1 MHPAPLPV
9 DVHVPPPLRFL
20 SPTKLRTYATCPLQ
34 YRHRY
39 VDRLQ
44 SPYTPASLIGQ
55 AIHETLES
63 NFRAKKHTRRD
74 LPVAEAREVFDRV
87 WERHAPGPA
96 SAADVD
102 DPWEAAYADGLRALE
117 HYLSEAAASLVP
129 HLVEHRFRFTVPS
142 VPWPVVGTVDLVDHN
157 GTVIDFKTTRRPYD
171 AAYLDGDLQLMCY
184 AIGYA
189 AFRAGSRVRPGELP
203 SPYFIPDVRVDVLL
217 VGDPP
222 SVQRLE
228 ARYDREDL
236 RVFGLRAATIAVGIQ
251 DEQFEAFWRAP
262 DAAEDAGVCRRC
274 SYADRCPDALVSADE
289 LLEADG
295 EDGDQEE

>member
-1 MHPAPLPV
+1 MHPAPRPV
-9 DVHVPPPLRFL
+9 GFRVAPPLRFL

-39 VDRLQ
+39 LDRLEA
-44 SPYTPASLIGQ
+44 PYTPASLVGQ
-55 AIHETLES
+55 AIHETLEA
-63 NFRAKKHTRRD
+63 NFREKKHTRHD
-74 LPVAEAREVFDRV
+74 LPLVEAQEVFDRV
-87 WERHAPGPA
+87 WERYAPGPA
-96 SAADVD
+96 DAADLD
-102 DPWEAAYADGLRALE
+102 DPWEAAYAAGRRALE
-117 HYLSEAAASLVP
+117 HYLTEVAAGLAP

-157 GTVIDFKTTRRPYD
+157 GTVIDFKTSRRPYD

-203 SPYFIPDVRVDVLL
+203 SPYFIPDVRVDVL
-217 VGDPP
+217 VIGDPP
-222 SVQRLE
+222 LVQRLE

-236 RVFGLRAATIAVGIQ
+236 REFGERAAGIALGIQ
-251 DEQFEAFWRAP
+251 EERFEAFWRAP
-262 DAAEDAGVCRRC
+262 DAAEDASVCRRC
-274 SYADRCPDALVSADE
+274 SYVDRCPDALVSVDE

>member
-1 MHPAPLPV
+1 
-9 DVHVPPPLRFL
+9 
-20 SPTKLRTYATCPLQ
+20 
-34 YRHRY
+34 
-39 VDRLQ
+39 
-44 SPYTPASLIGQ
+44 
-55 AIHETLES
+55 
-63 NFRAKKHTRRD
+63 
-74 LPVAEAREVFDRV
+74 
-87 WERHAPGPA
+87 
-96 SAADVD
+96 
-102 DPWEAAYADGLRALE
+102 
-117 HYLSEAAASLVP
+117 
-129 HLVEHRFRFTVPS
+129 
-142 VPWPVVGTVDLVDHN
+142 
-157 GTVIDFKTTRRPYD
+157 
-171 AAYLDGDLQLMCY
+171 MCY

>member
-1 MHPAPLPV
+1 MHSAPPLV
-9 DVHVPPPLRFL
+9 GFRVAPPLRFL

-44 SPYTPASLIGQ
+44 APYIPASLVGQ
-55 AIHETLES
+55 AIHEALEA
-63 NFRAKKHTRRD
+63 NFREKKRTRHD
-74 LPVAEAREVFDRV
+74 LPVSEAQELFDRV
-87 WERHAPGPA
+87 WERHAPGPTG
-96 SAADVD
+96 AAEVD
-102 DPWEAAYADGLRALE
+102 DPWEAAYEAGRHALE
-117 HYLSEAAASLVP
+117 HYLTEAAAALVP

-142 VPWPVVGTVDLVDHN
+142 VPWPVVGTVDLVDQN
-157 GTVIDFKTTRRPYD
+157 GTVIDFKTSRRPYD

-203 SPYFIPDVRVDVLL
+203 SPYFVPDVRVDVL
-217 VGDPP
+217 VIGDPP

-228 ARYDREDL
+228 TRYDREDL
-236 RVFGLRAATIAVGIQ
+236 QAFGQRAATIADGIQ
-251 DEQFEAFWRAP
+251 DERFEAFWRAP
-262 DAAEDAGVCRRC
+262 DAMEDASVCRRC
-274 SYADRCPDALVSADE
+274 SYADRCPDALVSLDE

-295 EDGDQEE
+295 EDGDKEE